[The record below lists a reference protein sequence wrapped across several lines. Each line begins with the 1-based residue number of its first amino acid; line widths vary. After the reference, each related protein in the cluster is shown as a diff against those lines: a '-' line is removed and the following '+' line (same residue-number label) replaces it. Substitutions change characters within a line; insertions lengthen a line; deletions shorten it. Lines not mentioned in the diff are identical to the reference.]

1 MKPYQWMTIGL
12 STALLFAAL
21 TACSTG
27 SGANETEESPSASPT
42 ETEAVSPEPE
52 EESQEPALET
62 GEGSDSEADALALSF
77 TLLDADG
84 APLADASAQL
94 TIDGNQADYPA
105 DTDGT
110 LTVAGLPREGTVE
123 LVLTDSAGAELGTLE
138 LQLAEGSV
146 TDVADS
152 GDGTASLTVLS
163 GAAEVALT
171 VTVGDSGLLSCSLD
185 VGGGETAA

>member
-12 STALLFAAL
+12 SAALLFAAL

-27 SGANETEESPSASPT
+27 SGANETEESPSASPA

-52 EESQEPALET
+52 SQEPAQET
-62 GEGSDSEADALALSF
+62 GDGSESEADALALSF

-123 LVLTDSAGAELGTLE
+123 LVLTDSADAELGTLE

>member
-12 STALLFAAL
+12 SAALLFAAL

-27 SGANETEESPSASPT
+27 SGANETEESPSASPA

-52 EESQEPALET
+52 EESQEPAQET
-62 GEGSDSEADALALSF
+62 GDGSESEADALALSF

-123 LVLTDSAGAELGTLE
+123 LVLTDSADAELGTLE

-152 GDGTASLTVLS
+152 GDGTASLTGLTES
-163 GAAEVALT
+163 GEAAITLDMGDGGPLTCFLTAAEPSA
-171 VTVGDSGLLSCSLD
+171 S
-185 VGGGETAA
+185 